1 MNHKIIIK
9 DRAVIRYET
18 PEFENEQ
25 KEMSFEEFKTKFFKE
40 KINISKIKITNFQKF
55 DKELLAIAS
64 LIEDFKFI
72 ATAENNLV
80 ILRNRKGFYIGYKG
94 NEISM
99 SYNNNDMFMKHGTEY
114 NRSVTQSSK
123 EAFVKIS
130 RLLPLIR
137 LESHNFVPSIS
148 FEKNW
153 TVVEKREG
161 KNLWEQYISNKA
173 VLNVLN
179 KETVEEI
186 LIRDNTEIE
195 KFPKFKKIKSSENLI
210 IRNEDASFAIE
221 RFSETGETH
230 FCIEY
235 DTYELIN
242 GADHFEDRNIPENDA
257 KKFIDII
264 EKARHFVDDSF
275 EDLLAPLKNPED
287 RLKEKMAPLEE
298 VEM

>member
-1 MNHKIIIK
+1 MNHRIIIK
-9 DRAVIRYET
+9 DRAIIRYEM

-25 KEMSFEEFKTKFFKE
+25 KEMSFEEFKAKFLKE
-40 KINISKIKITNFQKF
+40 KINISEIKITSFQKF

-64 LIEDFKFI
+64 LIKDFEFME
-72 ATAENNLV
+72 TVENDLV
-80 ILRNRKGFYIGYKG
+80 ILRNGKGFFIGYKG
-94 NEISM
+94 NEIAM
-99 SYNNNDMFMKHGTEY
+99 SYEYAEMFTKHGTEY

-123 EAFVKIS
+123 EAFAKIS
-130 RLLPLIR
+130 KLLPL
-137 LESHNFVPSIS
+137 LKLKSHNFVPDVS
-148 FEKNW
+148 FEKDW
-153 TVVEKREG
+153 IIVSKKEDG
-161 KNLWEQYISNKA
+161 NLWEQYISNKA

-264 EKARHFVDDSF
+264 EKAKHFVDDSF

-287 RLKEKMAPLEE
+287 RLKEKMVLLEE